1 VSDLPHL
8 PAGVYQ
14 HHKGPLYLVL
24 GYGHDANYPDRDV
37 VVYVGLQLDEAKTGP
52 RLAVRTVQD
61 FCDEVC
67 TNPRCVRFGGLE
79 CIPQHYGARFRY
91 LSPTYEGENCG

>member
-52 RLAVRTVQD
+52 RLAVRTPDASGSGVWS
-61 FCDEVC
+61 
-67 TNPRCVRFGGLE
+67 
-79 CIPQHYGARFRY
+79 AFRNTMEPD
-91 LSPTYEGENCG
+91 SGT